1 MALDP
6 TMVTMIHKT
15 RALSEDMLNHSVE
28 VFTYSNSPIWTLAEP
43 HIFAITQVLLNGN
56 TLISG
61 QGFSWNPVSNKIT
74 FTGIDFVTT
83 DVIEV
88 DYSFTKYSDTEIME
102 YIRAA
107 LVWLSIYD
115 YSTDTFHLRTD
126 GIIVPT
132 PEPKT
137 LDLVCIIASILIK
150 PNYIHYRMPN
160 LAINYPNKMT
170 QEEKIRDIIT
180 YFKRGVGVVQIIEW
194 NRSPGL

>member
-6 TMVTMIHKT
+6 TMVSMIQKT
-15 RALSEDMLNHSVE
+15 RALSEDVLQHSVE
-28 VFTYSNSPIWTLAEP
+28 VFQYSNSPIWTLAEP
-43 HIFAITQVLLNGN
+43 HIFEITQTLLNGN
-56 TLISG
+56 TFTSG
-61 QGFSWNPVSNKIT
+61 AGYNWNPISNKIEVI
-74 FTGIDFVTT
+74 GHSFVTT
-83 DVIEV
+83 DILEV
-88 DYSFTKYSDTEIME
+88 DYSFTKYSNTEIME

-115 YSTDTFHLRTD
+115 YSCDTFHLRTD
-126 GIIVPT
+126 GIIVPS

-170 QEEKIRDIIT
+170 QEEKIRDIIN